1 MAIPERF
8 LDELIRKT
16 DLVELI
22 GGYVK
27 LTQRGGNMLGL
38 CPFHT
43 EKTPSF
49 SVSIDKQV
57 YYCFGCGKGGGAITF
72 IMEHENLPFLD
83 AVELLAR
90 RAGLTVPEADGA
102 DGGTAAR
109 TDRRR
114 ILELNRDSARFYH
127 SMLAEPDGQD
137 AIRYIN
143 KRRISKKMVTR
154 FGLGAAPN
162 RWHALRDAMYA
173 LGYTEKEMS
182 DAGLIKLGQ
191 KTGGYYDTFRN
202 RLVFPVIDV
211 SGSVI
216 GFSGRLLG
224 DGTPKYLNSPD
235 TPVFSKSR
243 NLFALNIAK
252 KSKAGMLI
260 LAEGNIDVIA
270 LHQAGFDCA
279 VASLGTALT
288 DTQVRLMARY
298 SDKLVI
304 AFDSDGAGSQAAA
317 RAIGLTE
324 KTGMGVRLLR
334 IPNAKDPDE
343 YINKFGADAFR
354 RLIES
359 SENHVVYRL
368 EGIKSRFDLKTDDGR
383 LGYLAEATKLVADI
397 NSRPER
403 EVYAARLS
411 EETGVSVA
419 AVESEIASLV
429 RRGARRRKQK
439 QTREEQQPAK
449 AAQPAAR
456 SLRYDNEYSAV
467 AEEGVLRCLLLDPT
481 LIGDALGDGFGEN
494 EFSSPFLAKTY
505 GIIKARS
512 ESGSDITPSSLLPLL
527 TPEEAGLISEI
538 LQKPESIPDGHRAMR
553 DYIKKIRTERLK
565 TGTDIAEVYRKY
577 RETKGLG
584 G

>member
-16 DLVELI
+16 DLVELV

-72 IMEHENLPFLD
+72 VMEHENLPFPE

-90 RAGLTVPEADGA
+90 RAGLTVPEADG
-102 DGGTAAR
+102 DTAAR

-114 ILELNRDSARFYH
+114 LLELNKEAARFYH
-127 SMLAEPDGQD
+127 GMLAEPDGQE

-162 RWHALRDAMYA
+162 RWHTLKDAMSA

-288 DTQVRLMARY
+288 DAQVRLMARY

-304 AFDSDGAGSQAAA
+304 AFDSDGAGNQAAA

-354 RLIES
+354 LLIER

-383 LGYLAEATKLVADI
+383 LGYLAEATRLIADI

-411 EETGVSVA
+411 EETGVSA
-419 AVESEIASLV
+419 TAVESEIASLV
-429 RRGARRRKQK
+429 RRNARRRKQK

-481 LIGDALGDGFGEN
+481 LIKDALGDGFGES